1 MMTSDENVSNEELS
15 LLKKQM
21 KALKPV
27 RVEKSTGH
35 NSSREEIK
43 ELREQ
48 VRELREVILEMSYLP
63 DEIQRLREAVQDLEE
78 QRHKSDR
85 NSKKGD
91 VSPEDFEYLKH
102 DVEKMHASMKKQRG
116 ELVRNLEGAFT
127 KIDEQK
133 EVIEQQQREIDI
145 LKKDIKIVSLKATEA
160 DNEGKKALKEASTSG
175 YQTQSKAVLDAEA
188 QTKEASSRSPSPPP
202 GTRRW
207 RPPAARPASPKNE
220 SSIPVWA
227 KKTTLNPVMKPIIP
241 ESDSPRGTKKPTIEV
256 KDSDSDSESDSEAAP
271 SLPRP
276 PLKIPDD
283 SDSDNSYKP
292 KTNSFRDNDSD
303 SDDEEAIKNPP
314 RTHRQSARTFETR
327 RAPSTTQDKDDESD
341 EGDEDVEIDVS
352 EDVPAQTMQ
361 HGGGRM
367 ARRCSLESVQTID
380 THETKPRKKSISLLP
395 HKSAD
400 IFEQQRK
407 DPVLRKLL
415 MKGKTPNMTVRKVH
429 GKSLVF
435 FSDRVYIPATLR
447 EKTLE
452 FYWKKYKKNQTPLIQ
467 LEKNCFWADMQMD
480 FKRFDLDK
488 RGARVELK
496 VSAPRT
502 IIH

>member
-15 LLKKQM
+15 MLKQQM

-27 RVEKSTGH
+27 RVEKSSSGH
-35 NSSREEIK
+35 SSRDEIK

-78 QRHKSDR
+78 QRQKNDHR
-85 NSKKGD
+85 SKKGG
-91 VSPEDFEYLKH
+91 VSPQEFEDLQH
-102 DVEKMHASMKKQRG
+102 DVEKVHASMKKQRG

-133 EVIEQQQREIDI
+133 EVIEEQQRDIDA
-145 LKKDIKIVSLKATEA
+145 LKKEIKIVSLKATEA
-160 DNEGKKALKEASTSG
+160 DKEAKKALVEASTSG
-175 YQTQSKAVLDAEA
+175 DQTQSKEA
-188 QTKEASSRSPSPPP
+188 PTKAAPAKQEPSPPP
-202 GTRRW
+202 TPSVTRRW
-207 RPPAARPASPKNE
+207 RPPAATVKPASPKNE
-220 SSIPVWA
+220 PKVPLWA
-227 KKTTLNPVMKPIIP
+227 KKNQLKPVSIVRPIIP

-256 KDSDSDSESDSEAAP
+256 KDSDSDSDSDSEAVP
-271 SLPRP
+271 SLPPP
-276 PLKIPDD
+276 PLKTPDD
-283 SDSDNSYKP
+283 SDSDESDKP
-292 KTNSFRDNDSD
+292 KRDSPRDSD
-303 SDDEEAIKNPP
+303 SDSDNEEVRKNPPP
-314 RTHRQSARTFETR
+314 RTHRQSARTFESR
-327 RAPSTTQDKDDESD
+327 RAPPMTKDDEDDSS
-341 EGDEDVEIDVS
+341 EGDDVVEIDVTPS
-352 EDVPAQTMQ
+352 PQ

-380 THETKPRKKSISLLP
+380 TNDTKPKKKSISLLP

-435 FSDRVYIPATLR
+435 FTDRVYIPATLR
-447 EKTLE
+447 EKTLD

-496 VSAPRT
+496 VTAPRT
-502 IIH
+502 IVH